1 MDSELK
7 VSTKKIT
14 GRRPDLSKE
23 PSVFPVLTEEP
34 SEAAKKQ
41 SAAARGSAKWVR
53 VFAWIGTV
61 LVWLPLFISLVYFVY
76 VAILKTPYALFYAFL
91 VFTMLRLPILI
102 GSACLFVAAAASKR
116 YPKWIGFTA
125 LGVLLL
131 PFIAMFTV
139 KGANLTNF
147 ASNAST
153 AAATPVST
161 ALYLLM
167 YICILALHVLSILL
181 LVKLN
186 PKRKAVADKAPVNA
200 Q

>member
-7 VSTKKIT
+7 ISTKKIS

-23 PSVFPVLTEEP
+23 PSVFPVLSEEP
-34 SEAAKKQ
+34 VSTEKQ
-41 SAAARGSAKWVR
+41 QAAAVSKGKTAR

-61 LVWLPLFISLVYFVY
+61 LVWLPLVLSIVYYVY
-76 VAILKTPYALFYAFL
+76 SAVLKTPYALFYAFV
-91 VFTMLRLPILI
+91 VFTALRIPILL
-102 GSACLFVAAAASKR
+102 GSVFLFASAATSKH

-139 KGANLTNF
+139 EGANLTNF
-147 ASNAST
+147 TSNAST

-167 YICILALHVLSILL
+167 YACILALHVLSILL
-181 LVKLN
+181 LVIIS
-186 PKRKAVADKAPVNA
+186 PKKAKTVAEASAEK

>member
-1 MDSELK
+1 MDSKLN

-23 PSVFPVLTEEP
+23 PSVFPVLSEEP
-34 SEAAKKQ
+34 ASTAKQ
-41 SAAARGSAKWVR
+41 QAAAVSKAKAAR

-61 LVWLPLFISLVYFVY
+61 LTWLPLLLSIVYYVY
-76 VAILKTPYALFYAFL
+76 IAIENTPYALFYAFL
-91 VFTMLRLPILI
+91 VFTMLRVPILI
-102 GSACLFVAAAASKR
+102 GAACLFVAALMSKR

-147 ASNAST
+147 ASNASG
-153 AAATPVST
+153 AAATPVT
-161 ALYLLM
+161 TILYLLM
-167 YICILALHVLSILL
+167 YVCILALHVLSILL
-181 LVKLN
+181 LVKLSS
-186 PKRKAVADKAPVNA
+186 KRKANAAEAPA
-200 Q
+200 EKQ

>member
-34 SEAAKKQ
+34 SEAVKMQ

-53 VFAWIGTV
+53 VVAWIGTV
-61 LVWLPLFISLVYFVY
+61 LVWLPLLLSIVYYVY
-76 VAILKTPYALFYAFL
+76 IAIKQTQYALFYAFL

-102 GSACLFVAAAASKR
+102 GGACLFVAAAASKR

-131 PFIAMFTV
+131 PFIAMFTAS
-139 KGANLTNF
+139 GANLTNF

-153 AAATPVST
+153 ATATPVGI

-186 PKRKAVADKAPVNA
+186 PKRKSVTEKTPVNA

>member
-34 SEAAKKQ
+34 SEAMKTQ

-61 LVWLPLFISLVYFVY
+61 LVWLPLVLSIVYYVY
-76 VAILKTPYALFYAFL
+76 SAVMKTPYALFYAFV
-91 VFTMLRLPILI
+91 VFTALRIPILL
-102 GSACLFVAAAASKR
+102 GSVFLFASAATSKQ

-181 LVKLN
+181 LVKIN
-186 PKRKAVADKAPVNA
+186 PKRKAVTEKAPVNV